1 MNLRPTAPL
10 VRALFAS
17 QSVLLVT
24 ALIALLALTPP
35 PPPIKVFS
43 PDEITRPGGVTQT
56 VQPAPGTEGVPPVPG
71 EQGAAPG
78 PGAAIP
84 PGPAP
89 QEPLPAGPQGHGA
102 QNGRYRYQSTVT
114 YPDEEAD
121 KEDLTLLISTYGGTA
136 EETKQIYRYGGADDS
151 EYQVSWTV
159 GGMTIQSMN
168 FGFECNWEPDLVQI
182 ELPLSQG
189 KSWNVDSSCSET
201 FEEEGQQE
209 TITFRYQGY
218 AEAVRQES
226 VTIGGVPVDTFVIE
240 REYTIT
246 TSFGPESGKE
256 EGTETEWFSPERR
269 MTVKQIGR
277 STASGPDGGTYEE
290 TSEIVLQKLD
300 PE

>member
-1 MNLRPTAPL
+1 MNLRPTSSL

-17 QSVLLVT
+17 QSILLIT

-35 PPPIKVFS
+35 PPPVKAFS
-43 PDEITRPGGVTQT
+43 PDAPPTGVNQAPH
-56 VQPAPGTEGVPPVPG
+56 PAPGSETLPPEGV

-78 PGAAIP
+78 TDAAAP
-84 PGPAP
+84 PAQTP
-89 QEPLPAGPQGHGA
+89 QQPLPAGPQGHGA
-102 QNGRYRYQSTVT
+102 QNGRYRYHSTVT
-114 YPDEEAD
+114 YPNEEPD
-121 KEDLTLLISTYGGTA
+121 KEDLTLLISTYGGTT

-151 EYQVSWTV
+151 EYEVSWTV
-159 GGMTIQSMN
+159 GGMKIQSMN
-168 FGFECNWEPDLVQI
+168 FGFECNWEPDVVQI

-189 KSWNVDSSCSET
+189 KSWNADSSCSET

-209 TITFRYQGY
+209 TIAFRYQGS
-218 AEAVRQES
+218 AQVVRKES

-240 REYTIT
+240 RKYTIT

-277 STASGPDGGTYEE
+277 STASDPDGGTYEE
-290 TSEIVLQKLD
+290 NSEIVLQKLD